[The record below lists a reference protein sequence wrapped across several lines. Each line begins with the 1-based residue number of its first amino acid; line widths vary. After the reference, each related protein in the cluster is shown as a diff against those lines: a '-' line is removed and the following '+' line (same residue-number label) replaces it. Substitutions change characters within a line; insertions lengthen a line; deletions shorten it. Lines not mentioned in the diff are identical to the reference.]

1 MPGSPSSSSSVAHPR
16 TPEIPNSLLV
26 EPNIL
31 PEGPSEPYVSPNS
44 RNPTMFTLS
53 GSTSM
58 ALSNIQQNHIA
69 AFHHQSRSLLQT
81 RPTKEPPVTATLTC
95 AEQMNYLTVLI
106 NICVKA
112 AYNFYTTH
120 KLRAAVDKKNIP
132 IFLTKDKQIA
142 RLPFD
147 LTLPQW
153 TQHLRKAC
161 DTRFIRADMVHCL
174 ESFKGEIQP
183 VDEVRHA
190 LAKEKT
196 KSDRAFLAVI
206 EAVRTFVKQ
215 LKDWERCE
223 MVDAVYDEVELL
235 IQLKKGHPRIT
246 GISEEGACL
255 GSSPPKDIRRNT
267 WN

>member
-1 MPGSPSSSSSVAHPR
+1 MSGSPSSISSVAHPR
-16 TPEIPNSLLV
+16 TPEIPNSLLI

-31 PEGPSEPYVSPNS
+31 PEAPLEPYTSPNT
-44 RNPTMFTLS
+44 R
-53 GSTSM
+53 
-58 ALSNIQQNHIA
+58 LSNVFTSPTSFGIFLSNVPQKRFQRQQRGIMV
-69 AFHHQSRSLLQT
+69 SC
-81 RPTKEPPVTATLTC
+81 PTKEPPVTATLAC
-95 AEQMNYLTVLI
+95 VEQMKYLTVLI

-112 AYNFYTTH
+112 AYSFYTRH
-120 KLRAAVDKKNIP
+120 KLRGAVDKKNIP

-161 DTRFIRADMVHCL
+161 DTRFINADMVHCL

-190 LAKEKT
+190 LVKEKT

-235 IQLKKGHPRIT
+235 ILEKKQLKHRGR
-246 GISEEGACL
+246 GGQEGAPL
-255 GSSPPKDIRRNT
+255 GPSSLKSARRNT